1 MEYTQLGRTG
11 LKVSRLVLG
20 TMNFGPQ
27 TDEADS
33 HAIMD
38 AALDAGINFFDTA
51 NVYGWGENKGRT
63 EEIIGN
69 WFAKGGDRR
78 DKTVIATKVYGNMG
92 ADGEAW
98 PNHDKLSAVNIRRAV
113 DASLKRLR
121 TDRIDLYQFHHID
134 RATGFDEIWQAI
146 DTLVQQ
152 GKVLYAGSSNFPG
165 YKIAQANET
174 AARRGG
180 TIGLVSEQCLYNLAE
195 RRAEMEVIPAAQDYG
210 LGVIPW
216 SPLHGGLLG
225 GVIKK
230 EVQGGRRASGR
241 AADTL
246 ADPAKRAQIQAY
258 EDLLDKHGVEPG
270 EAALAWLLTRP
281 GVTGPIVGPRTA
293 EQLASALRAVELE
306 LSDELLAGLDEIF
319 PGPGPSPEACAW
331 EPGGQRGDVVSG
343 GGRPRPGQ
351 PRAAATATT
360 TSISTSTPAM
370 IRLRV
375 FGSTAPSLTGRAE
388 RAAGDR
394 LVTGLLAR
402 HSGPRQVAAHQRE
415 VGHGPGRGGE
425 AVQGLDVRPHVVG
438 LPAAGQRQVGPV
450 APVLAHLDARLAPR
464 RLRAVGEQPQR
475 RQVTVRARPQGPPV
489 PELPAAA
496 QRQREGRGAVGG
508 PLQAG
513 REVRYE
519 VVVDLAVEG
528 EGEVPPGAPG
538 PAQPLRAGQLL
549 QRGHLG
555 GEGGGDVLGG
565 QYGGE
570 ESHALTLSDPYHRAP
585 YAAGASS
592 SRRSR
597 GTKRTCGCPRCQPT
611 DRRRLP
617 TRARTRP
624 MTSAAVAATA
634 PPAAKP
640 ARAPYA
646 SVTQPTIG
654 APTGEPPRKTIM

>member
-1 MEYTQLGRTG
+1 MKYTQLGRTG

-69 WFAKGGDRR
+69 WFAQGGDRR

-121 TDRIDLYQFHHID
+121 TDHIDLYQFHHID

-195 RRAEMEVIPAAQDYG
+195 RRAEMEVIPAAQEYG

-241 AADTL
+241 AADAL

-293 EQLASALRAVELE
+293 DQLASALRAVELE
-306 LSDELLAGLDEIF
+306 LPDELLTGLDEVF
-319 PGPGPSPEACAW
+319 PGTGPAPEAFAW
-331 EPGGQRGDVVSG
+331 
-343 GGRPRPGQ
+343 
-351 PRAAATATT
+351 
-360 TSISTSTPAM
+360 
-370 IRLRV
+370 
-375 FGSTAPSLTGRAE
+375 
-388 RAAGDR
+388 
-394 LVTGLLAR
+394 
-402 HSGPRQVAAHQRE
+402 
-415 VGHGPGRGGE
+415 
-425 AVQGLDVRPHVVG
+425 
-438 LPAAGQRQVGPV
+438 
-450 APVLAHLDARLAPR
+450 
-464 RLRAVGEQPQR
+464 
-475 RQVTVRARPQGPPV
+475 
-489 PELPAAA
+489 
-496 QRQREGRGAVGG
+496 
-508 PLQAG
+508 
-513 REVRYE
+513 
-519 VVVDLAVEG
+519 
-528 EGEVPPGAPG
+528 
-538 PAQPLRAGQLL
+538 
-549 QRGHLG
+549 
-555 GEGGGDVLGG
+555 
-565 QYGGE
+565 
-570 ESHALTLSDPYHRAP
+570 
-585 YAAGASS
+585 
-592 SRRSR
+592 
-597 GTKRTCGCPRCQPT
+597 
-611 DRRRLP
+611 
-617 TRARTRP
+617 
-624 MTSAAVAATA
+624 
-634 PPAAKP
+634 
-640 ARAPYA
+640 
-646 SVTQPTIG
+646 
-654 APTGEPPRKTIM
+654 